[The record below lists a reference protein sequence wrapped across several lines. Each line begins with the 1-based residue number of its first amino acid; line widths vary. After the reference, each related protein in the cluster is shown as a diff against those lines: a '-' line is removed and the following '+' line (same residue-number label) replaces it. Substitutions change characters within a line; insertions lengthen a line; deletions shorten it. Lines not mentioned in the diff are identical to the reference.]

1 MAGGMRLAELEF
13 LLLLP
18 AFMREDE
25 AAIGL
30 SKAMDKLIGKPSKRI
45 PTIRTWDQIQN
56 LNEPELD
63 EMAWELDVDWYDDT
77 LGIEEKR
84 ATIEAAI
91 QIKRKRGT
99 KWAVEQL
106 ITAYFGEGY
115 VAEWYEIDGLP
126 FTFTV
131 LTTNANIS
139 QADYL
144 KFVESAKAAKNVR
157 SHIAGVFYFWEQ
169 GPQAVET
176 AMGYA
181 SYGYG
186 FRQAGTYPLPA
197 TIGIAVD
204 NAVEVDPEPEPV
216 RYSITEAGTID
227 CGTYPQ
233 IATLGAL
240 LRHAAAT
247 EPVLA
252 PTAYEFV
259 RCGTRRC
266 GE

>member
-1 MAGGMRLAELEF
+1 M
-13 LLLLP
+13 
-18 AFMREDE
+18 
-25 AAIGL
+25 
-30 SKAMDKLIGKPSKRI
+30 
-45 PTIRTWDQIQN
+45 
-56 LNEPELD
+56 
-63 EMAWELDVDWYDDT
+63 
-77 LGIEEKR
+77 
-84 ATIEAAI
+84 
-91 QIKRKRGT
+91 
-99 KWAVEQL
+99 
-106 ITAYFGEGY
+106 
-115 VAEWYEIDGLP
+115 
-126 FTFTV
+126 
-131 LTTNANIS
+131 
-139 QADYL
+139 
-144 KFVESAKAAKNVR
+144 ESAKAAKNVR

-169 GPQAVET
+169 GSQAVET

-204 NAVEVDPEPEPV
+204 NAVEVDPDPEPV
-216 RYSITEAGTID
+216 QYSITEAGTID